1 MTTRPAA
8 NTAPIAVIPV
18 AGVGTRLKPHTHT
31 TPKALINVAG
41 KPMLAHILD
50 ELKLIGVNEAVFVVG
65 HMGDRIREYVESRS
79 DLKAHYVEQPERKGL
94 GHAVYL
100 TRDIVGDRPTL
111 IILGDTIF
119 KADFRGV
126 LSGAVSTI
134 GVKEVEDP
142 RRFGVAEVTDG
153 VITRLVEKPE
163 HPVSRL
169 AVVGIYYIHRGGT
182 LFRALDSVINEKQQM
197 TKGEFQLTD
206 ALELMIQRGEK
217 LGVFRVDGW
226 YDCGKTETLLETNR
240 ELLDLD
246 VSSRLPNI
254 EGSVV
259 LGPVAIDPTAVVTNS
274 IVGPYASVAAGCIIR
289 NAVVRNSILNEN
301 AQVEGVLLDA
311 SLIGDHAIVRGTF
324 KKLNVGDSS
333 EVHLT

>member
-1 MTTRPAA
+1 MKL
-8 NTAPIAVIPV
+8 APIAVIPV
-18 AGVGTRLKPHTHT
+18 AGVGSRLKPHTHT
-31 TPKALINVAG
+31 TPKALIHVAG

-50 ELKLIGVNEAVFVVG
+50 ELQLIGVKEAVFVVG
-65 HMGDRIREYVESRS
+65 HMGDRIREYVESRN
-79 DLKAHYVEQPERKGL
+79 DIKADYVEQPERKGL

-100 TRDIVGDRPTL
+100 TKDIVGDRPTL

-126 LSGAVSTI
+126 LEGGVSTI

-182 LFRALDSVINEKQQM
+182 LFSALDAVINEKHQM

-217 LGVFRVDGW
+217 LGVFPVDGW

-240 ELLDLD
+240 DLLDI
-246 VSSRLPNI
+246 SSRTPEI

-259 LGPVAIDPTAVVTNS
+259 IGPVAIDPTAVVTNS
-274 IVGPYASVAAGCIIR
+274 IVGPYASVAAGCLIR

-311 SLIGDHAIVRGTF
+311 SLIGDHAVVRGNF